1 MNLKS
6 YYHLYGHKI
15 FLYLFTLVFLTQI
28 AFWLK
33 THEVRRN
40 IGVVPEP
47 PNQYLVNILSLGD
60 KEFLFRVLGAR
71 LQNSGDVFAGFVPL
85 KNYDYSKVYSWM
97 KILDQLNSISN
108 YIPSLASYYYSQTQ
122 NKKDNYHIVKYLD
135 EHAARNVDG
144 KWWWLFQAT
153 FIAKDDIKDLD
164 LALDIANK
172 LSNNEAKKAPLW
184 TRQMPAFV
192 YEEMGNECMAFRVI
206 EKMMQENEAGGRK
219 ISVEEMDFM
228 RTFIQRTFRKL
239 KAKNFNPIKCKKI

>member
-6 YYHLYGHKI
+6 YYHLYGHKV
-15 FLYLFTLVFLTQI
+15 FLYLFTFTFLLHVV
-28 AFWLK
+28 FWLK
-33 THEVRRN
+33 TNDVRRE
-40 IGVVPEP
+40 IGIVPEP
-47 PNQYLVNILSLGD
+47 PNRYLVNVLSMGD

-85 KNYDYSKVYSWM
+85 KNYDYSKVYGWM
-97 KILDQLNSISN
+97 TILDQLNPISN
-108 YIPSLASYYYSQTQ
+108 YIPSLASYYYAQTQ

-135 EHAARNVDG
+135 EHSARDVDG

-164 LALDIANK
+164 LALDIAKK
-172 LSNNEAKKAPLW
+172 LSANGAKKAPLW

-206 EKMMQENEAGGRK
+206 EKMMQENETASRK
-219 ISVEEMDFM
+219 ITVEEMDFM

-239 KAKNFNPIKCKKI
+239 KAKNFNPNKCKKI